1 MMQAEELFGAIG
13 YIDDALILRSDRKKK
28 KKNWFAV
35 YGGVM
40 VSAACLALLFGAN
53 YIVNRPVMDD
63 MQSTISSEPTQPG
76 GDGNGPD
83 YYDPAAT
90 PVPDDYWTKQETP
103 KEYGMMPEL
112 GWVDFN
118 PGPIMPL
125 TLADAKEGITA
136 ERELTY
142 DFSTVNKE
150 DKGYV
155 PIKDNY
161 VLTNTT
167 NKDETV
173 TLYYPYVSDIRD
185 LNSHM
190 PQIAVGGG
198 AEEAQI
204 LNGAYYGEDSN
215 GTLRL
220 FEPGVST
227 DEYSSM
233 LKEVKPLEYVIDEEF
248 LQRNVVVYEVEEWN
262 TENVPKNISTYVV
275 KFKVDDPNKV
285 FTAHCYT
292 TEYDGEYLQVSFNRS
307 ALLAEQATGAVYFL
321 GEGPLECLEQGY
333 LYVDTTEEYKTDK
346 VTAKLKTYESTVEEV
361 LRAQM
366 DVQLKKLDKGANKIS
381 KELEDLYFERMA
393 YMFRDMYTWANDG
406 KDTPEDGV
414 FYEKSISDIA
424 YTAWDCESIYLLSET
439 ITIPAGGSV
448 KVDFD
453 YEKSGACNTYEPQ
466 EEFRDNYCYDN
477 MPNLLT
483 NLKFTEQMAAIEEC
497 GNIRIEDQNYR
508 FDLAEGIKR
517 VQLALDAERY
527 YMIVKILK

>member
-1 MMQAEELFGAIG
+1 MQAEELFQVIG
-13 YIDDALILRSDRKKK
+13 YIDDALIIRSDRKKK
-28 KKNWFAV
+28 KKNYWGV
-35 YGGVM
+35 YGGLLA
-40 VSAACLALLFGAN
+40 SAACLLLLFGAN
-53 YIVNRPVMDD
+53 YLMSRQVNDSQDP
-63 MQSTISSEPTQPG
+63 TISSQPTQS

-83 YYDPAAT
+83 YYDPAST
-90 PVPDDYWTKQETP
+90 PIPEDYWANQEKP
-103 KEYGMMPEL
+103 KDYGMMPEL

-125 TLADAKEGITA
+125 TLAEAKEGITA
-136 ERELTY
+136 ERKLSY
-142 DFSTVNKE
+142 DFRATSKE

-155 PIKDNY
+155 SIQDSY
-161 VLTNTT
+161 LLTNSTD
-167 NKDETV
+167 KDETV
-173 TLYYPYVSDIRD
+173 TLYYPYVSDIRE

-190 PQIAVGGG
+190 PQISVEGTDG
-198 AEEAQI
+198 EVQI

-220 FEPGVST
+220 FDPTVST

-233 LKEVKPLEYVIDEEF
+233 LKEMKPLTEPIEEEF
-248 LQRNVVVYEVEEWN
+248 LQQNVVVYEVEEWN
-262 TENVPKNISTYVV
+262 TENVPQDIATYTVR
-275 KFKVDDPNKV
+275 FKVDDPNKV
-285 FTAHCYT
+285 FTAHSYT

-333 LYVDTTEEYKTDK
+333 LYVDTMEEYKTDK
-346 VTAKLKTYESTVEEV
+346 VTAKLKTYETTLENV

-366 DVQLKKLDKGANKIS
+366 DVQLKKLNEETPKLS

-393 YMFRDMYTWANDG
+393 YMFTDMYTWANDG
-406 KDTPEDGV
+406 KNTPEDEV

-424 YTAWDCESIYLLSET
+424 YTVWDCESMYLLSET
-439 ITIPAGGSV
+439 ITIPAGSSI

-483 NLKFTEQMAAIEEC
+483 NLKFTEQVAAIEES
-497 GNIRIEDQNYR
+497 GNIRIEDQNYQ

-517 VQLALDAERY
+517 VQLESDAERY

>member
-1 MMQAEELFGAIG
+1 MMQAEELFQVIG
-13 YIDDALILRSDRKKK
+13 CIDDALIIRSDRKKK
-28 KKNWFAV
+28 KKNYWGV
-35 YGGVM
+35 YGGLLA
-40 VSAACLALLFGAN
+40 SAACLLLLFGAN
-53 YIVNRPVMDD
+53 YMMNRQVIDSQDP
-63 MQSTISSEPTQPG
+63 TISSQPTQS

-83 YYDPAAT
+83 YYDPSST
-90 PVPDDYWTKQETP
+90 PIPDDYWTKQETP
-103 KEYGMMPEL
+103 KDYGMMPEL

-142 DFSTVNKE
+142 DFSTVSKE

-161 VLTNTT
+161 VLINTT

-173 TLYYPYVSDIRD
+173 TLYYPYVSDIRE

-190 PQIAVGGG
+190 PQIAVGDG
-198 AEEAQI
+198 AEDAQI
-204 LNGAYYGEDSN
+204 LNSAYYGEDSN
-215 GTLRL
+215 STLRL

-233 LKEVKPLEYVIDEEF
+233 LKEMKPLEDIIDEEF
-248 LQRNVVVYEVEEWN
+248 LQQNVVVYEVEEWN
-262 TENVPKNISTYVV
+262 TENVPQNIATYTVR
-275 KFKVDDPNKV
+275 FKVDDPNKV
-285 FTAHCYT
+285 FTAHSYT

-307 ALLAEQATGAVYFL
+307 ALLAEQAKGAVYFL
-321 GEGPLECLEQGY
+321 GGAPKECLEQGY
-333 LYVDTTEEYKTDK
+333 LYVDTTEEYRTDK

-366 DVQLKKLDKGANKIS
+366 DVQLKKLDKGANKLS

-406 KDTPEDGV
+406 KDTPEDEV

-424 YTAWDCESIYLLSET
+424 YTAWDCESMYLLSKT
-439 ITIPAGGSV
+439 ITIPAGSSIN
-448 KVDFD
+448 VDFD

-483 NLKFTEQMAAIEEC
+483 NLKFTEQSAVIEES
-497 GNIRIEDQNYR
+497 GNILIEDQNYG
-508 FDLAEGIKR
+508 FDLDAGIKE
-517 VQLALDAERY
+517 VQLELDAERY
-527 YMIVKILK
+527 YMIVKMLK

>member
-1 MMQAEELFGAIG
+1 MTQAEELFQAIG
-13 YIDDALILRSDRKKK
+13 YIDDTLILRSDRQKKRK
-28 KKNWFAV
+28 SWFGV
-35 YGGVM
+35 YGGLM

-53 YIVNRPVMDD
+53 YIVNRPVMDEH
-63 MQSTISSEPTQPG
+63 QSTVSTQPNHQ

-83 YYDPAAT
+83 YYDPSAT
-90 PVPDDYWTKQETP
+90 PIPDDDRTQQESP
-103 KEYGMMPEL
+103 KDYGMMPEF

-125 TLADAKEGITA
+125 TLAEEKEGITA
-136 ERELTY
+136 ERELLY
-142 DFSTVNKE
+142 DFSAVSKE

-155 PIKDNY
+155 PIRDSY

-167 NKDETV
+167 DKDETV
-173 TLYYPYVSDIRD
+173 TVYYPYVTDVWELSTYP
-185 LNSHM
+185 
-190 PQIAVGGG
+190 PQLTVDG
-198 AEEAQI
+198 EARNTTI
-204 LNGAYYGEDSN
+204 LNGAYMGEDSE
-215 GTLRL
+215 GMPRL
-220 FEPGVST
+220 FGPTVST
-227 DEYSSM
+227 DEYPSM
-233 LKEVKPLEYVIDEEF
+233 LKEVKPLNSAIDEE
-248 LQRNVVVYEVEEWN
+248 LMKQRVWAYELEDWDSQ
-262 TENVPKNISTYVV
+262 NVPQNIATYVV

-366 DVQLKKLDKGANKIS
+366 DVQLKKLDKGANRLS

-439 ITIPAGGSV
+439 ITIPAGSSI

-483 NLKFTEQMAAIEEC
+483 NLKFTEQSAVIEES
-497 GNIRIEDQNYR
+497 GNIRIEDQNYQ